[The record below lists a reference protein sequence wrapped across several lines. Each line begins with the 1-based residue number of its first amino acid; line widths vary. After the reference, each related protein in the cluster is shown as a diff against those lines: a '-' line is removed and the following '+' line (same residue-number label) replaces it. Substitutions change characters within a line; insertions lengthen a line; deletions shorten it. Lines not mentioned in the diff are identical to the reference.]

1 LLALIRNY
9 VVKLGRVTMRA
20 LIIIFSFVESEEK
33 NIEAYV
39 EDRDEKVI
47 VIMAGDERITFLV
60 KPAMSRTET

>member
-1 LLALIRNY
+1 
-9 VVKLGRVTMRA
+9 MRA

-47 VIMAGDERITFLV
+47 VIMAGYERITFLV